1 MFTKNGGEFLD
12 CHPVTGI
19 VPGDVVTVQSSRGDI
34 MAKKVL
40 ITVGKYYI
48 EIHSTFVFM

>member
-1 MFTKNGGEFLD
+1 M
-12 CHPVTGI
+12 TGI

-40 ITVGKYYI
+40 ITVGKHYI
-48 EIHSTFVFM
+48 EIHSTIVFK